1 MKTTASPSSMR
12 TGGSPARAIAAA
24 STNSSDSPRVQAAY
38 DLITQGK
45 AKHTAPDA
53 LSGLEQAYARGESD
67 EFVEATAIARA
78 VGAVIH
84 EDHGVAVLHAHG
96 RFTRAFIE
104 DAFDGFPRAPDHPRL
119 HRG

>member
-1 MKTTASPSSMR
+1 MKITASPSSMR
-12 TGGSPARAIAAA
+12 TGGSPARAIAVA

-78 VGAVIH
+78 GEPPERMEDGDAVIFMNYRS
-84 EDHGVAVLHAHG
+84 DRA
-96 RFTRAFIE
+96 RQITRAFIE
-104 DAFDGFPRAPDHPRL
+104 DAFD
-119 HRG
+119 